1 MFVGYL
7 SKVHNIDM
15 EPDQL
20 GYCKILIYI
29 SSVVTACST
38 YFIVFM
44 TFERFYSI
52 IRPHKAASFN
62 TAKKA
67 KITISCIVIVSVI
80 GNSVW
85 FSMTQAVGREC
96 MIVSD
101 DILSFIFYLL
111 GTIISYLLPFVFV
124 IIMNS
129 FVIYTLRQRSK
140 NNLTRSKCQGQTQG
154 QCQGDKQYQRQIF
167 VMLLLVAFAFVVMTT
182 PVYVTILWQ
191 SFYFRPT
198 AKLIATSYFLFSVT
212 DKIYFTNNGINF
224 FLYVM
229 SGQKF
234 RTDLR
239 NLFTVC
245 KSQNSNPQSIR
256 ISETQIISTRAG

>member
-1 MFVGYL
+1 MG
-7 SKVHNIDM
+7 
-15 EPDQL
+15 PDQL

-62 TAKKA
+62 TVKKA

-85 FSMTQAVGREC
+85 FSMTESIGREC
-96 MIVSD
+96 MIVSND
-101 DILSFIFYLL
+101 NLSLIFYLL

-129 FVIYTLRQRSK
+129 FVIYTLRRRSK
-140 NNLTRSKCQGQTQG
+140 NNLQRSKCQGQS
-154 QCQGDKQYQRQIF
+154 QGDKQYQRQIY
-167 VMLLLVAFAFVVMTT
+167 VMLLLVPFAFLVMTT

-191 SFYFRPT
+191 SFNFRPT
-198 AKLIATSYFLFSVT
+198 PKLIATSYFLFSVT

-239 NLFTVC
+239 NLFTYC

-256 ISETQIISTRAG
+256 ISEAQTISTRAD

>member
-1 MFVGYL
+1 
-7 SKVHNIDM
+7 M

-20 GYCKILIYI
+20 GYCIILIYI
-29 SSVVTACST
+29 SSAVTGCST
-38 YFIVFM
+38 YFIVFV

-62 TAKKA
+62 TVKKA
-67 KITISCIVIVSVI
+67 KITIGCIVIISVI
-80 GNSVW
+80 GNVVW
-85 FSMTQAVGREC
+85 VSMTQALGREC
-96 MIVSD
+96 MIVSHD
-101 DILSFIFYLL
+101 NLSLIVYLL
-111 GTIISYLLPFVFV
+111 GTILSYLLPFVFV

-129 FVIYTLRQRSK
+129 FIIYTLRQRFK
-140 NNLTRSKCQGQTQG
+140 NKLTRSEGQGQTQSQG
-154 QCQGDKQYQRQIF
+154 QSNTLYQRQIY
-167 VMLLLVAFAFVVMTT
+167 VMLLLVAFAFLIMTT

-198 AKLIATSYFLFSVT
+198 PKLIATSYFLFSVS

-239 NLFTVC
+239 SLFTSC
-245 KSQNSNPQSIR
+245 KSQNSNP
-256 ISETQIISTRAG
+256 